1 MKKFLFIFLAAFLF
15 ASVSQAQK
23 FGYIDSNFILS
34 KMPAYNKVQQ
44 EMDKYAA
51 AWQKEIEGMQQDVIK
66 LKQEYKTEEVLL
78 TEEMKQK
85 RQAEIAKKETELR
98 DYQQKIFGYEG
109 MMFKRRQDLMRPIQD
124 EVFTAVEKVA
134 KAKQLAFL
142 FDKSG
147 DLVMIYTNPV
157 YDYTEYV
164 LEELGLASDKQN
176 VPGKQPA
183 DAVKDNPDD
192 LPVVEDAAAGQEQ
205 TDTKSQTAKQRK
217 QQAKPASKKKSNN

>member
-1 MKKFLFIFLAAFLF
+1 MKKFLFIFLAGFLL
-15 ASVSQAQK
+15 SYVSQAQK

-44 EMDKYAA
+44 ELDKQAE
-51 AWQKEIEGMQQDVIK
+51 AWQKDIEGMHQNVEK
-66 LKQEYKTEEVLL
+66 LKQEYKAEEVLL

-85 RQAEIAKKETELR
+85 RQADIAKKETEVR
-98 DYQQKIFGYEG
+98 DYQRKIFGYEG
-109 MMFKRRQDLMRPIQD
+109 TMFKRRQELIRPIQD

-134 KAKQLAFL
+134 KAKQLQIV

-157 YDYTEYV
+157 HDYTEYV

-176 VPGKQPA
+176 APA
-183 DAVKDNPDD
+183 
-192 LPVVEDAAAGQEQ
+192 
-205 TDTKSQTAKQRK
+205 
-217 QQAKPASKKKSNN
+217 AKPAAGAVDSPENLPETNDTDAENEQQKQPEKQTKTQKTKPAPKKKSNN